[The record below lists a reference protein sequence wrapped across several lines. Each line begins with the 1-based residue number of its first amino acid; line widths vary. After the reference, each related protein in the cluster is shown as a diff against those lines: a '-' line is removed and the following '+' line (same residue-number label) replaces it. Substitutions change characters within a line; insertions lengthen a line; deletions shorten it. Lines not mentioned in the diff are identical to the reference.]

1 MNKEYELDEEEIQL
15 PKKGE
20 LNMSPNRI
28 KRLQVAIITVLVL
41 LAIQYE
47 FGMTANLLNLPSLS
61 PFGFSFPNIVGALN
75 QAGFVTVIHAALG
88 TVLTILALITLVLA
102 LVSKIRSVQVFGVL
116 GFLSMALAEICG
128 VLFVLSGFQDNN
140 YSHGMATNF
149 ILTFGFYFIELY
161 FLKPTSK
168 TKAG

>member
-1 MNKEYELDEEEIQL
+1 M
-15 PKKGE
+15 PT
-20 LNMSPNRI
+20 NRI
-28 KRLQVAIITVLVL
+28 KGLQVTVIILLVL

-47 FGMTANLLNLPSLS
+47 FGMAANLSNLPSLS

-75 QAGFVTVIHAALG
+75 QAGLVTLIHAALG
-88 TVLTILALITLVLA
+88 TVLTVLALIALVLA

-116 GFLSMALAEICG
+116 GFLSMTLAEICG

-149 ILTFGFYFIELY
+149 ILAFGFYFIELY